1 MSHVSKLEECHCLIY
16 DPQVRRGV
24 LSLIYLELTSARKSV
39 WILGTSLVVWLL
51 RLFASSA
58 GGQGSIP
65 DQGTRSH
72 VPQLRCGAA
81 KWIFKNAVWILNNHR
96 GDRFPLW
103 TSLTLVVLPSSPL
116 GFSMWVV
123 FSCSINPRYLLH
135 VHLLTLP
142 NQFSSVLDCLLL
154 ICLLFPF
161 SPWDQ
166 IFHINPILLATPIR
180 QSRIHFSL
188 HFIVHRPTR
197 QLSHLALALVT
208 SVSIPFLCCLKSKNR
223 WFQK

>member
-16 DPQVRRGV
+16 DPLVRRGV

-96 GDRFPLW
+96 GDISPVNQLNFSS
-103 TSLTLVVLPSSPL
+103 TSLLSL
-116 GFSMWVV
+116 GF
-123 FSCSINPRYLLH
+123 LH
-135 VHLLTLP
+135 VG
-142 NQFSSVLDCLLL
+142 CLLL
-154 ICLLFPF
+154 QHQPKVPSPLSPPDPAKSVFICSRLSASHMLVVPIFPMRSNIPYQSNLTSYPHSPKQNSFLFAF
-161 SPWDQ
+161 HSPQ
-166 IFHINPILLATPIR
+166 ANQTALTSSPGIGH
-180 QSRIHFSL
+180 
-188 HFIVHRPTR
+188 
-197 QLSHLALALVT
+197 LS
-208 SVSIPFLCCLKSKNR
+208 
-223 WFQK
+223 